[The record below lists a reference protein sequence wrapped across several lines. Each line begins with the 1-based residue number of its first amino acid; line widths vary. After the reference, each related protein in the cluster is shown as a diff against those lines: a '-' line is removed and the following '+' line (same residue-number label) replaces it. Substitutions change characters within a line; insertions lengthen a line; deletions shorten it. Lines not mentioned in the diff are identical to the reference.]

1 MPQYP
6 EKRNDGRHIGPNI
19 REMVRLMLEEEYTW
33 TRAADAVGFNRK
45 RARRA
50 LNKPHVMTYRRNE
63 KAKLVEDLSMRVP
76 LKLNELMDSD
86 NHMAALRA
94 TLALEDM
101 ANQNGGEP
109 SRRITTGGIVIV
121 LGGGQAALPATSAP
135 MTLEHVPGPLNQA
148 AADDE

>member
-6 EKRNDGRHIGPNI
+6 EKRNDGRHIGPDI
-19 REMVRLMLEEEYTW
+19 REMVRLMLEEGYTW

-101 ANQNGGEP
+101 ANQNLGEP

-121 LGGGQAALPATSAP
+121 LGNQPDALPA
-135 MTLEHVPGPLNQA
+135 QA
-148 AADDE
+148 AAPVTIEHAPRRLEDTDKTE

>member
-1 MPQYP
+1 
-6 EKRNDGRHIGPNI
+6 
-19 REMVRLMLEEEYTW
+19 
-33 TRAADAVGFNRK
+33 
-45 RARRA
+45 
-50 LNKPHVMTYRRNE
+50 MTYRRNE

-101 ANQNGGEP
+101 ANQNLGEP

-121 LGGGQAALPATSAP
+121 LGNQPDALPA
-135 MTLEHVPGPLNQA
+135 QA
-148 AADDE
+148 AAPVTIEHAPRRLEDTDKTE